1 MIRTIPTLTAR
12 VFDNTHK
19 SIVTGP
25 AGRLDRRRRV
35 KNIPQDAAGFA
46 KWLLDK
52 GACSEARRW
61 ADGKSLPEIW
71 ESCERGDWLE
81 WLLDAVNYKWA
92 ATALAE
98 YQRVKATKIHELIPY
113 PFKSDIP

>member
-1 MIRTIPTLTAR
+1 MIRTIPTLTA
-12 VFDNTHK
+12 
-19 SIVTGP
+19 
-25 AGRLDRRRRV
+25 V

-52 GACSEARRW
+52 GACSEALRW

-113 PFKSDIP
+113 PFKSDMP